1 MRSEAQ
7 YNLSPG
13 VDLVTAQYLTD
24 SSMVREYERLRDA
37 SFRSESIFEQLWRIP
52 KFRRR
57 VLEFTRL
64 TIFGLTLWAGIAI
77 ISQMGLWYDIH
88 FWIVNAL

>member
-1 MRSEAQ
+1 
-7 YNLSPG
+7 
-13 VDLVTAQYLTD
+13 
-24 SSMVREYERLRDA
+24 
-37 SFRSESIFEQLWRIP
+37 
-52 KFRRR
+52 
-57 VLEFTRL
+57 LEFTRL